1 MTHCFLGYSHTL
13 NPSSCCLGLWRG
25 NVLHFVWALSP
36 KADFLLQKWMDQPS
50 VFSSISS
57 FVGRWIIF
65 VDPVLRKECRLQTAE
80 YGSPQWRNANQCH
93 IFVIVIIVV
102 FFPDVRLLLAVLVS
116 HVTCSLD
123 RQDNLHCIDIYIYR
137 EYIYIENIYIG
148 IYIYIYLYIY
158 NIDIPPWYQ
167 THTSIALSPI
177 PAITQPEVGLG
188 CRCFGRRY
196 SARWWS

>member
-1 MTHCFLGYSHTL
+1 MYYIDTCIQISTYLNSHVYIYICMIIYIYMYINIYIYHLHREWLIVFLGYSHTL

-25 NVLHFVWALSP
+25 NVLHFVWSLSP

-123 RQDNLHCIDIYIYR
+123 RQDNLHCIDIYI
-137 EYIYIENIYIG
+137 
-148 IYIYIYLYIY
+148 
-158 NIDIPPWYQ
+158 
-167 THTSIALSPI
+167 
-177 PAITQPEVGLG
+177 
-188 CRCFGRRY
+188 
-196 SARWWS
+196 